1 MTDGSIFLAGKDWFP
16 ACAVSFAI
24 ALAFILWSYVRA
36 APASHGL
43 RFTCALLKILGT
55 VILLACLLEPMW
67 SGQRARPGANVLAI
81 IADNSLSMKLRSTNP
96 HQSRG
101 EQLRGLLEGEGS
113 LWRRKLGDEFQ
124 VRNYLADARLT
135 ATNDFSELVF
145 DGRSTALGDALRS
158 LQERTHGQPLAGVIL
173 LTDGV
178 ASDLKAAE
186 LTGLP
191 PIYPVVFGSEEPPR
205 DLAIAA
211 TSVSQTA
218 FEDSPVTVQVDVNAV
233 GLAGDE
239 IIATLAPADGASG
252 AQSEKPSQTQTLK
265 VPREGEKLVVR
276 FQLRPEKAGVSFY
289 RVELKAKSA
298 KSEEATLENNRT
310 VVAVDRGAGPYRI
323 LYVSGRPNWE
333 YKFLHRAVEADDQ
346 TQIVALIRVA
356 KREPKFEFKSR
367 AGESSNPLFRGFG
380 NQSKE
385 DIERYDQPVFVRLNT
400 EDEYELRD
408 GFPKTAEQLFKYRAV
423 IVDDLEAEFFSAEQM
438 TLIQQFV
445 SERGGGFLMLGGAES
460 FVDGRYGRTP
470 IGDMLPVYVDQ
481 GPSAPRDAEM
491 QLNLTREG
499 WLQPWARLRSNE
511 SDERGRMEAQP
522 PLNIVNRVR
531 GTKPAAT
538 VIATVTDGKDSY
550 PALVAQRF
558 GRGRSAALLLGDFWQ
573 TGLGDEARQK
583 DLGKAWRQM
592 IRWLV
597 ADVPERIEVRAEP
610 QANGQDIRLQT
621 RVRDAKFEPL
631 ENASVAI
638 KVQPLGSAQPITL
651 TAEPS
656 LTEPGVFES
665 TYIVR
670 DSGGFR
676 VDASVT
682 DESGRTAGAATTG
695 WATDLA
701 NAEFRSLVPNR
712 ALLESVARKT
722 GGKTL
727 NPDDLAR
734 FADELPTKR
743 APITETWTRPL
754 WHTPWML
761 LLALGCFL
769 GEWGLRRW
777 KGLA

>member
-1 MTDGSIFLAGKDWFP
+1 
-16 ACAVSFAI
+16 
-24 ALAFILWSYVRA
+24 
-36 APASHGL
+36 
-43 RFTCALLKILGT
+43 
-55 VILLACLLEPMW
+55 
-67 SGQRARPGANVLAI
+67 
-81 IADNSLSMKLRSTNP
+81 MKLRSANA
-96 HQSRG
+96 HQTRG
-101 EQLRGLLEGEGS
+101 DQLRALLTDESGM
-113 LWRRKLGDEFQ
+113 WRQKLGEEFQ

-135 ATNDFSELVF
+135 ATNDFNELTF

-178 ASDLKAAE
+178 AADLE
-186 LTGLP
+186 GMDLSGVP
-191 PIYPVVFGSEEPPR
+191 PVYPVIFGSEDPPR

-218 FEDSPVTVQVDVNAV
+218 FEDSPVTVQVDTNAV
-233 GLAGDE
+233 GLSGEE
-239 IIATLAPADGASG
+239 IVATLTPVDGGKDKPA
-252 AQSEKPSQTQTLK
+252 ETQTLK
-265 VPREGEKLVVR
+265 VPREGDKLAFR
-276 FQLRPEKAGVSFY
+276 FQLRPEKSGVSFY

-298 KSEEATLENNRT
+298 KSEEATLENNTT

-346 TQIVALIRVA
+346 TQLVGLIRVA
-356 KREPKFEFKSR
+356 KREPKFEFRSR

-385 DIERYDQPVFVRLNT
+385 EIERYDQPVFVRLNT

-423 IVDDLEAEFFSAEQM
+423 IIDDLESEFFSAEQM
-438 TLIQQFV
+438 TLIQRFV

-460 FVDGRYGRTP
+460 FVDGKYGRTA
-470 IGDMLPVYVDQ
+470 IGDLLPVYVDQ
-481 GPSAPRDAEM
+481 GPAAPRDAEL
-491 QLNLTREG
+491 QLDLTREG

-511 SDERGRMEAQP
+511 SEERSRFAELAP
-522 PLNIVNRVR
+522 ANILNRVR
-531 GTKPAAT
+531 GSKPAAT
-538 VIATVTDGKDSY
+538 VVATVTDGKETY

-558 GRGRSAALLLGDFWQ
+558 GRGRSAALMLGDFWQ
-573 TGLGDEARQK
+573 TALGDEARQK

-597 ADVPERIEVRAEP
+597 ADVPDRIEVRAEP
-610 QANGQDIRLQT
+610 QPNGQDVRLQV
-621 RVRDAKFEPL
+621 RARDAKYEPL
-631 ENASVAI
+631 ENASIAI
-638 KVQPLGSAQPITL
+638 KVQPLGSSQPVTL

-665 TYIVR
+665 TYVVR

-676 VDASVT
+676 AEATVT
-682 DESGRTAGAATTG
+682 DESGANAGTAMSAWT
-695 WATDLA
+695 TDLA

-712 ALLESVARKT
+712 ALLETVARKT
-722 GGKTL
+722 GGETL
-727 NPDDLAR
+727 KPEDVAR
-734 FADELPTKR
+734 FAQELPSKR

>member
-1 MTDGSIFLAGKDWFP
+1 MTDGSIFLAGKGWIP
-16 ACAVSFAI
+16 LCAI
-24 ALAFILWSYVRA
+24 ALIVALALVVWSYLRA
-36 APASHGL
+36 APASRGL
-43 RFTCALLKILGT
+43 RVTCAILKIAGT

-67 SGQRARPGANVLAI
+67 TGQRARPGANILAI
-81 IADNSLSMKLRSTNP
+81 IADNSLSMKLRSANP
-96 HQSRG
+96 HQTRG
-101 EQLRGLLEGEGS
+101 EQLHALLTGEGS
-113 LWRRKLGDEFQ
+113 LWRQKLGDDFQ

-135 ATNDFSELVF
+135 ATSDFSELAF

-178 ASDLKAAE
+178 ANDLEAAD
-186 LTGLP
+186 LSSLP
-191 PIYPVVFGSEEPPR
+191 PVYPVIFGSEQPPR

-218 FEDSPVTVQVDVNAV
+218 FEDSPVTVQVDANAV
-233 GLAGDE
+233 GLAGEE
-239 IIATLAPADGASG
+239 IVATLTAVDGTSD
-252 AQSEKPSQTQTLK
+252 QNQKPVETQKLN
-265 VPREGEKLVVR
+265 VPREGDKLAFR
-276 FQLRPEKAGVSFY
+276 FQLRPEKPGVSFY
-289 RVELKAKSA
+289 RVELTAKASSA
-298 KSEEATLENNRT
+298 GEEATLDNNRT
-310 VVAVDRGAGPYRI
+310 VIAVDRGAGPYRI

-333 YKFLHRAVEADDQ
+333 YKFLHRAVEGDDQ
-346 TQIVALIRVA
+346 TQLVGLIRVA

-385 DIERYDQPVFVRLNT
+385 DVERYDQPVFVRLNT

-423 IVDDLEAEFFSAEQM
+423 IVDDLEAQFFSAEQM
-438 TLIQQFV
+438 TMLQRFV

-460 FVDGRYGRTP
+460 FVDGKYGRTP
-470 IGDMLPVYVDQ
+470 IGDLLPVYVDQ
-481 GPSAPRDAEM
+481 GPHAPVDIDL
-491 QLNLTREG
+491 QLELTREG

-511 SDERGRMEAQP
+511 PQERARFAEQAP
-522 PLNIVNRVR
+522 VNILNRVR
-531 GTKPAAT
+531 GSKPAAT
-538 VIATVTDGKDSY
+538 VVATVTDGKESY

-558 GRGRSAALLLGDFWQ
+558 GRGRSGALLLGDFWQ
-573 TGLGDEARQK
+573 TSLGDEVRQK

-597 ADVPERIEVRAEP
+597 ADVPDRIEIRAEP
-610 QANGQDIRLQT
+610 QPNGQDVRLQT
-621 RVRDAKFEPL
+621 RVRNSKFEPL
-631 ENASVAI
+631 DNAAVTI
-638 KVQPLGSAQPITL
+638 KVQPLGSSQAVTL

-656 LTEPGVFES
+656 LTDPGVFES
-665 TYIVR
+665 TYVVR

-676 VDASVT
+676 AEAVVT
-682 DESGRTAGAATTG
+682 DESGAAAGTATTG
-695 WATDLA
+695 WTTDLA

-712 ALLESVARKT
+712 ALLETVADKT
-722 GGKTL
+722 GGETVK
-727 NPDDLAR
+727 PEDLSSFAR
-734 FADELPTKR
+734 KLPSKR

-761 LLALGCFL
+761 LLALGCFV

>member
-1 MTDGSIFLAGKDWFP
+1 MTDGSIFFAGKDWLP
-16 ACAVSFAI
+16 LCAISFAI
-24 ALAFILWSYVRA
+24 ALIFVIWSYVRA
-36 APASHGL
+36 APASRTL
-43 RFTCALLKILGT
+43 RLTCALLKISGT
-55 VILLACLLEPMW
+55 IILLACLLEPMW
-67 SGQRARPGANVLAI
+67 SGQRARPGANILAI
-81 IADNSLSMKLRSTNP
+81 IADNSLSMKLRSANP
-96 HQSRG
+96 HQTRG
-101 EQLRGLLEGEGS
+101 EQLRALLADES
-113 LWRRKLGDEFQ
+113 SAWRHKLSDEFQ

-135 ATNDFSELVF
+135 ATNDFSELTF
-145 DGRSTALGDALRS
+145 DGRSTALGDALRN
-158 LQERTHGQPLAGVIL
+158 LQERTHGQPLAGIIL

-178 ASDLKAAE
+178 AADLEGAD
-186 LTGLP
+186 LSGMP
-191 PIYPVVFGSEEPPR
+191 PVYPVVFGSEDPPR

-233 GLAGDE
+233 GLSGEE
-239 IIATLAPADGASG
+239 IVASITAVDGARD
-252 AQSEKPSQTQTLK
+252 KPAETQTLK
-265 VPREGEKLVVR
+265 VPREGEKLVFR

-298 KSEEATLENNRT
+298 KDDEATLENNHT
-310 VVAVDRGAGPYRI
+310 IVAVDRGAGPYRI

-346 TQIVALIRVA
+346 TQLVGLIRVA

-367 AGESSNPLFRGFG
+367 VGESSNPLFRGFG

-408 GFPKTAEQLFKYRAV
+408 GFPKTPEQLFKYRAV
-423 IVDDLEAEFFSAEQM
+423 IIDDLEAEFFTAEQM
-438 TLIQQFV
+438 TLLQRFV
-445 SERGGGFLMLGGAES
+445 SERGGGLLMLGGAES
-460 FVDGRYGRTP
+460 FVDGKFGRTP
-470 IGDMLPVYVDQ
+470 IGDLLPVYVDQ
-481 GPSAPRDAEM
+481 GPPAPRDAEL
-491 QLNLTREG
+491 QLDLTREG

-511 SDERGRMEAQP
+511 SEERSRFAEQP
-522 PLNIVNRVR
+522 PINIVNRVR

-538 VIATVTDGKDSY
+538 VIATVTDGRNTY

-597 ADVPERIEVRAEP
+597 ADVPERIEIRAEP
-610 QANGQDIRLQT
+610 QPNGQDIRLQT

-631 ENASVAI
+631 ENASVVI
-638 KVQPLGSAQPITL
+638 KVQPLGSDQPVTL

-656 LTEPGVFES
+656 LTEPGVLES
-665 TYIVR
+665 TYAVR

-676 VDASVT
+676 AEAAVT
-682 DESGRTAGAATTG
+682 DESGSTAGTAATG
-695 WATDLA
+695 WTTDLA

-712 ALLESVARKT
+712 ALLENVARKT
-722 GGKTL
+722 GGEVM
-727 NPDDLAR
+727 NPEALPR
-734 FADELPTKR
+734 FARELPSKR

-761 LLALGCFL
+761 LLALSCFL